1 MEYVKSPL
9 NYTGGKYKL
18 LPQLLELF
26 PKQVNTFVDLFAGG
40 GNVSV
45 NVKAEKVVFNDLMW
59 QVPEML
65 QEFKKIGVEESL
77 RKIDGYISSYDL
89 SKENKEGYLAL
100 RELYNKGKSDPLMLY
115 TLICYSFNNQIR
127 FNNKGAYNMPFGKDR
142 SSFNPTLREKFI
154 TFVQRLQSMEIQF
167 SSKDFRELD
176 LDTLGENDFV
186 YCDPP
191 YLITVASYNEN
202 GGWGEQ
208 AERDLLAKLDTLDK
222 AGVKFG
228 LSNVFESKGKEN
240 TILKEWAKG
249 YTVHYLDYTYSNCS
263 YHKKDKQSNLRE
275 VREKKGYTLK
285 DVVKGTGYTE
295 VSISRWETG
304 TRIPKATVLYN
315 LAKFYGVSVD
325 RFFWK

>member
-142 SSFNPTLREKFI
+142 SSFNPTLREKYI

-240 TILKEWAKG
+240 IILKEWAKG
-249 YTVHYLDYTYSNCS
+249 YKVHYLDHTYSNCS
-263 YHKKDKQSNLRE
+263 YHKKDKQSKDIE
-275 VREKKGYTLK
+275 VFITNY
-285 DVVKGTGYTE
+285 
-295 VSISRWETG
+295 
-304 TRIPKATVLYN
+304 
-315 LAKFYGVSVD
+315 
-325 RFFWK
+325 

>member
-26 PKQVNTFVDLFAGG
+26 PKQVNTFVDLFAGGG

-142 SSFNPTLREKFI
+142 SSFNPALREKFI
-154 TFVQRLQSMEIQF
+154 IFVQRLQSMEIQF

-240 TILKEWAKG
+240 IILKEWAKG
-249 YTVHYLDYTYSNCS
+249 YTVHYLDHTYSNCS
-263 YHKKDKQSNLRE
+263 YHKKNKQSKDIE
-275 VREKKGYTLK
+275 VFITNY
-285 DVVKGTGYTE
+285 
-295 VSISRWETG
+295 
-304 TRIPKATVLYN
+304 
-315 LAKFYGVSVD
+315 
-325 RFFWK
+325 

>member
-26 PKQVNTFVDLFAGG
+26 PKQVNSFVDLFAGG

-154 TFVQRLQSMEIQF
+154 IFVQRLQSMEIQF

-240 TILKEWAKG
+240 IILKEWAKG
-249 YTVHYLDYTYSNCS
+249 YTVHYLDHTYSNCS
-263 YHKKDKQSNLRE
+263 YHKKDKQSKDIE
-275 VREKKGYTLK
+275 VFITNY
-285 DVVKGTGYTE
+285 
-295 VSISRWETG
+295 
-304 TRIPKATVLYN
+304 
-315 LAKFYGVSVD
+315 
-325 RFFWK
+325 

>member
-142 SSFNPTLREKFI
+142 SFNPTLREKFI
-154 TFVQRLQSMEIQF
+154 IFVQRLQSMEIQF

-240 TILKEWAKG
+240 IILKEWAKG
-249 YTVHYLDYTYSNCS
+249 YTVHYLDHTYSNCS
-263 YHKKDKQSNLRE
+263 YHKKDKQSKDIE
-275 VREKKGYTLK
+275 VFITNY
-285 DVVKGTGYTE
+285 
-295 VSISRWETG
+295 
-304 TRIPKATVLYN
+304 
-315 LAKFYGVSVD
+315 
-325 RFFWK
+325 

>member
-77 RKIDGYISSYDL
+77 RKIDEYISSYDL

-240 TILKEWAKG
+240 IILKEWAKG
-249 YTVHYLDYTYSNCS
+249 YKVHYLDHTYSNCS
-263 YHKKDKQSNLRE
+263 YHKKDKQSKDIE
-275 VREKKGYTLK
+275 VFITNY
-285 DVVKGTGYTE
+285 
-295 VSISRWETG
+295 
-304 TRIPKATVLYN
+304 
-315 LAKFYGVSVD
+315 
-325 RFFWK
+325 

>member
-45 NVKAEKVVFNDLMW
+45 NVKVEKVVFNDLMW

-240 TILKEWAKG
+240 IILKEWAKG
-249 YTVHYLDYTYSNCS
+249 YKVHYLDHTYSNCS
-263 YHKKDKQSNLRE
+263 YHKKDKQSKDIE
-275 VREKKGYTLK
+275 VFITNY
-285 DVVKGTGYTE
+285 
-295 VSISRWETG
+295 
-304 TRIPKATVLYN
+304 
-315 LAKFYGVSVD
+315 
-325 RFFWK
+325 

>member
-26 PKQVNTFVDLFAGG
+26 PKQVNTFVDLFAG

-154 TFVQRLQSMEIQF
+154 IFVQRLQSMEIQF

-240 TILKEWAKG
+240 IILKEWAKG
-249 YTVHYLDYTYSNCS
+249 YTVHYLDHTYSNCS
-263 YHKKDKQSNLRE
+263 YHKKDKQSKDIE
-275 VREKKGYTLK
+275 VFITNY
-285 DVVKGTGYTE
+285 
-295 VSISRWETG
+295 
-304 TRIPKATVLYN
+304 
-315 LAKFYGVSVD
+315 
-325 RFFWK
+325 

>member
-154 TFVQRLQSMEIQF
+154 IFVQRLQSMEIQF

-208 AERDLLAKLDTLDK
+208 AEKDLLAKLDTLDK

-240 TILKEWAKG
+240 IILKEWAKG
-249 YTVHYLDYTYSNCS
+249 YTVHYLDHTYSNCS
-263 YHKKDKQSNLRE
+263 YHKKDKQSKDIE
-275 VREKKGYTLK
+275 VFITNY
-285 DVVKGTGYTE
+285 
-295 VSISRWETG
+295 
-304 TRIPKATVLYN
+304 
-315 LAKFYGVSVD
+315 
-325 RFFWK
+325 

>member
-154 TFVQRLQSMEIQF
+154 IFVQRLQGMEIQF

-240 TILKEWAKG
+240 IILKEWAKG
-249 YTVHYLDYTYSNCS
+249 YTVHYLDHTYSNCS
-263 YHKKDKQSNLRE
+263 YHKKNKQSKDIE
-275 VREKKGYTLK
+275 VFITNY
-285 DVVKGTGYTE
+285 
-295 VSISRWETG
+295 
-304 TRIPKATVLYN
+304 
-315 LAKFYGVSVD
+315 
-325 RFFWK
+325 

>member
-154 TFVQRLQSMEIQF
+154 IFVQRLQSMEIQF

-208 AERDLLAKLDTLDK
+208 AERDLLDKLDTLDK

-240 TILKEWAKG
+240 IILKEWAKG
-249 YTVHYLDYTYSNCS
+249 YTVHYLDHTYSNCS
-263 YHKKDKQSNLRE
+263 YHKKDKQSKDIE
-275 VREKKGYTLK
+275 VFITNY
-285 DVVKGTGYTE
+285 
-295 VSISRWETG
+295 
-304 TRIPKATVLYN
+304 
-315 LAKFYGVSVD
+315 
-325 RFFWK
+325 

>member
-154 TFVQRLQSMEIQF
+154 IFVQRLQSMEIQF

-240 TILKEWAKG
+240 IILKEWAKG
-249 YTVHYLDYTYSNCS
+249 YTVHYLDHTYSNCS
-263 YHKKDKQSNLRE
+263 YHKKNKQS
-275 VREKKGYTLK
+275 K
-285 DVVKGTGYTE
+285 DVE
-295 VSISRWETG
+295 VFITN
-304 TRIPKATVLYN
+304 Y
-315 LAKFYGVSVD
+315 
-325 RFFWK
+325 

>member
-65 QEFKKIGVEESL
+65 QKFKKIGVEESL

-100 RELYNKGKSDPLMLY
+100 RELYNKGKSDSLMLY

-142 SSFNPTLREKFI
+142 SSFNQTLREKFI
-154 TFVQRLQSMEIQF
+154 IFVQRLQSMEIQF

-240 TILKEWAKG
+240 IILKEWAKG
-249 YTVHYLDYTYSNCS
+249 YTVHYLDHTYSNCS
-263 YHKKDKQSNLRE
+263 YHKKDKQSKDIE
-275 VREKKGYTLK
+275 VFITNY
-285 DVVKGTGYTE
+285 
-295 VSISRWETG
+295 
-304 TRIPKATVLYN
+304 
-315 LAKFYGVSVD
+315 
-325 RFFWK
+325 

>member
-208 AERDLLAKLDTLDK
+208 AERDLLAKLYALDK

-249 YTVHYLDYTYSNCS
+249 YTVHYLDHTYSNCS
-263 YHKKDKQSNLRE
+263 YHKKDKQSKDIE
-275 VREKKGYTLK
+275 VFITNY
-285 DVVKGTGYTE
+285 
-295 VSISRWETG
+295 
-304 TRIPKATVLYN
+304 
-315 LAKFYGVSVD
+315 
-325 RFFWK
+325 

>member
-65 QEFKKIGVEESL
+65 QEFKKIRVEESL

-154 TFVQRLQSMEIQF
+154 IFVQRLQSMEIQF

-240 TILKEWAKG
+240 IILKEWAKG
-249 YTVHYLDYTYSNCS
+249 YTVHYLDHTYSNCS
-263 YHKKDKQSNLRE
+263 YHKKDKQSKDIE
-275 VREKKGYTLK
+275 VFITNY
-285 DVVKGTGYTE
+285 
-295 VSISRWETG
+295 
-304 TRIPKATVLYN
+304 
-315 LAKFYGVSVD
+315 
-325 RFFWK
+325 

>member
-154 TFVQRLQSMEIQF
+154 IFVQRLQSMEIQF

-191 YLITVASYNEN
+191 YLITLASYNEN

-240 TILKEWAKG
+240 IILKEWAKG
-249 YTVHYLDYTYSNCS
+249 YTVHYLDHTYSNCS
-263 YHKKDKQSNLRE
+263 YHKKDKQSRDIE
-275 VREKKGYTLK
+275 VFITNY
-285 DVVKGTGYTE
+285 
-295 VSISRWETG
+295 
-304 TRIPKATVLYN
+304 
-315 LAKFYGVSVD
+315 
-325 RFFWK
+325 

>member
-77 RKIDGYISSYDL
+77 RKIDGYIGSYDL

-154 TFVQRLQSMEIQF
+154 IFVQRLQSMEIQF

-240 TILKEWAKG
+240 IILKEWAKG
-249 YTVHYLDYTYSNCS
+249 YTVHYLDHTYSNCS
-263 YHKKDKQSNLRE
+263 YHKKDKQSKDIE
-275 VREKKGYTLK
+275 VFITNY
-285 DVVKGTGYTE
+285 
-295 VSISRWETG
+295 
-304 TRIPKATVLYN
+304 
-315 LAKFYGVSVD
+315 
-325 RFFWK
+325 

>member
-142 SSFNPTLREKFI
+142 SSFNLTLREKFI

-240 TILKEWAKG
+240 IILKEWAKG
-249 YTVHYLDYTYSNCS
+249 YKVHYLDHTYSNCS
-263 YHKKDKQSNLRE
+263 YHKKDKQSKDIE
-275 VREKKGYTLK
+275 VFITNY
-285 DVVKGTGYTE
+285 
-295 VSISRWETG
+295 
-304 TRIPKATVLYN
+304 
-315 LAKFYGVSVD
+315 
-325 RFFWK
+325 

>member
-142 SSFNPTLREKFI
+142 SSFNPTIREKFI
-154 TFVQRLQSMEIQF
+154 IFVQRLQSMEIQF

-240 TILKEWAKG
+240 IILKEWAKG
-249 YTVHYLDYTYSNCS
+249 YTVHYLDHTYSNCS
-263 YHKKDKQSNLRE
+263 YHKKDKQSKDIE
-275 VREKKGYTLK
+275 VFITNY
-285 DVVKGTGYTE
+285 
-295 VSISRWETG
+295 
-304 TRIPKATVLYN
+304 
-315 LAKFYGVSVD
+315 
-325 RFFWK
+325 

>member
-154 TFVQRLQSMEIQF
+154 IFVQSLQSMEIQF

-240 TILKEWAKG
+240 IILKEWAKG
-249 YTVHYLDYTYSNCS
+249 YTVHYLDHTYSNCS
-263 YHKKDKQSNLRE
+263 YHKKDKQSKDIE
-275 VREKKGYTLK
+275 VFITNY
-285 DVVKGTGYTE
+285 
-295 VSISRWETG
+295 
-304 TRIPKATVLYN
+304 
-315 LAKFYGVSVD
+315 
-325 RFFWK
+325 

>member
-40 GNVSV
+40 GNVSA

-154 TFVQRLQSMEIQF
+154 IFVQRLQSMEIQF

-240 TILKEWAKG
+240 IILKEWAKG
-249 YTVHYLDYTYSNCS
+249 YTVHYLDHTYSNCS
-263 YHKKDKQSNLRE
+263 YHKKDKQSKDIE
-275 VREKKGYTLK
+275 VFITNY
-285 DVVKGTGYTE
+285 
-295 VSISRWETG
+295 
-304 TRIPKATVLYN
+304 
-315 LAKFYGVSVD
+315 
-325 RFFWK
+325 

>member
-26 PKQVNTFVDLFAGG
+26 PKQVNTFVDLFAGGG

-154 TFVQRLQSMEIQF
+154 IFVQRLQSMEIQF

-240 TILKEWAKG
+240 IILKEWAKG
-249 YTVHYLDYTYSNCS
+249 YTVHYLDHTYSNCS
-263 YHKKDKQSNLRE
+263 YHKKNKQSKDIE
-275 VREKKGYTLK
+275 VFITNY
-285 DVVKGTGYTE
+285 
-295 VSISRWETG
+295 
-304 TRIPKATVLYN
+304 
-315 LAKFYGVSVD
+315 
-325 RFFWK
+325 

>member
-18 LPQLLELF
+18 LPQLLELL

-154 TFVQRLQSMEIQF
+154 IFVQRLQSMEIQF

-208 AERDLLAKLDTLDK
+208 AERDLLAKLNTLDK

-228 LSNVFESKGKEN
+228 LSNVFESRGKEN
-240 TILKEWAKG
+240 IILKEWAKG
-249 YTVHYLDYTYSNCS
+249 YTVHYLDHTYSNCS
-263 YHKKDKQSNLRE
+263 YHKKDKQSKDIE
-275 VREKKGYTLK
+275 VFITNY
-285 DVVKGTGYTE
+285 
-295 VSISRWETG
+295 
-304 TRIPKATVLYN
+304 
-315 LAKFYGVSVD
+315 
-325 RFFWK
+325 

>member
-154 TFVQRLQSMEIQF
+154 IFVQRLQSMEIQF

-176 LDTLGENDFV
+176 LDTLGENAFV

-240 TILKEWAKG
+240 IILKEWAKG
-249 YTVHYLDYTYSNCS
+249 YTVHYLDHTYSNCS
-263 YHKKDKQSNLRE
+263 YHKKDKQSKDIE
-275 VREKKGYTLK
+275 VFITNY
-285 DVVKGTGYTE
+285 
-295 VSISRWETG
+295 
-304 TRIPKATVLYN
+304 
-315 LAKFYGVSVD
+315 
-325 RFFWK
+325 

>member
-154 TFVQRLQSMEIQF
+154 TFVQRLQSMEIEF

-240 TILKEWAKG
+240 IILKEWAKG
-249 YTVHYLDYTYSNCS
+249 YKVHYLDHTYSNCS
-263 YHKKDKQSNLRE
+263 YHKKDKQSKDIE
-275 VREKKGYTLK
+275 VFITNY
-285 DVVKGTGYTE
+285 
-295 VSISRWETG
+295 
-304 TRIPKATVLYN
+304 
-315 LAKFYGVSVD
+315 
-325 RFFWK
+325 

>member
-40 GNVSV
+40 GDVSV

-240 TILKEWAKG
+240 IILKEWAKG
-249 YTVHYLDYTYSNCS
+249 YKVHYLDHTYSNCS
-263 YHKKDKQSNLRE
+263 YHKKDKQSKDIE
-275 VREKKGYTLK
+275 VFITNY
-285 DVVKGTGYTE
+285 
-295 VSISRWETG
+295 
-304 TRIPKATVLYN
+304 
-315 LAKFYGVSVD
+315 
-325 RFFWK
+325 

>member
-65 QEFKKIGVEESL
+65 YEFKKIGVEESL

-240 TILKEWAKG
+240 IILKEWAKG
-249 YTVHYLDYTYSNCS
+249 YTVHYLDHTYSNCS
-263 YHKKDKQSNLRE
+263 YHKKDKQSKDIE
-275 VREKKGYTLK
+275 VFITNY
-285 DVVKGTGYTE
+285 
-295 VSISRWETG
+295 
-304 TRIPKATVLYN
+304 
-315 LAKFYGVSVD
+315 
-325 RFFWK
+325 

>member
-40 GNVSV
+40 GDVSV

-65 QEFKKIGVEESL
+65 QEFNKIGVEESL

-240 TILKEWAKG
+240 IILKEWAKG
-249 YTVHYLDYTYSNCS
+249 YKVHYLDHTYSNCS
-263 YHKKDKQSNLRE
+263 YHKKDRQSKDIE
-275 VREKKGYTLK
+275 VFITNY
-285 DVVKGTGYTE
+285 
-295 VSISRWETG
+295 
-304 TRIPKATVLYN
+304 
-315 LAKFYGVSVD
+315 
-325 RFFWK
+325 

>member
-45 NVKAEKVVFNDLMW
+45 NVEAEKVVFNDLMW

-154 TFVQRLQSMEIQF
+154 IFVQRLQSMEIQF

-240 TILKEWAKG
+240 IILKEWAKG
-249 YTVHYLDYTYSNCS
+249 YTVHYLDHTYSNCS
-263 YHKKDKQSNLRE
+263 YHKKDKQSRDIE
-275 VREKKGYTLK
+275 VFITNY
-285 DVVKGTGYTE
+285 
-295 VSISRWETG
+295 
-304 TRIPKATVLYN
+304 
-315 LAKFYGVSVD
+315 
-325 RFFWK
+325 

>member
-142 SSFNPTLREKFI
+142 SSFNPILREKFI
-154 TFVQRLQSMEIQF
+154 IFVQRLQSMEIQF

-191 YLITVASYNEN
+191 YLITVSSYNEN

-240 TILKEWAKG
+240 IILKEWAKG
-249 YTVHYLDYTYSNCS
+249 YTVHYLDHTYSNCS
-263 YHKKDKQSNLRE
+263 YHKKDKQSKDIE
-275 VREKKGYTLK
+275 VFITNY
-285 DVVKGTGYTE
+285 
-295 VSISRWETG
+295 
-304 TRIPKATVLYN
+304 
-315 LAKFYGVSVD
+315 
-325 RFFWK
+325 

>member
-77 RKIDGYISSYDL
+77 RKIDGYIGSYDL

-154 TFVQRLQSMEIQF
+154 IFVQRLQSMEIQF

-208 AERDLLAKLDTLDK
+208 AERDLFAKLDTLDK

-240 TILKEWAKG
+240 IILKEWAKG
-249 YTVHYLDYTYSNCS
+249 YTVHYLDHTYSNCS
-263 YHKKDKQSNLRE
+263 YHKKDKQSKDIE
-275 VREKKGYTLK
+275 VFITNY
-285 DVVKGTGYTE
+285 
-295 VSISRWETG
+295 
-304 TRIPKATVLYN
+304 
-315 LAKFYGVSVD
+315 
-325 RFFWK
+325 

>member
-100 RELYNKGKSDPLMLY
+100 REFYNKGKSDPLMLY

-154 TFVQRLQSMEIQF
+154 IFVQRLQSMEIQF

-240 TILKEWAKG
+240 IILKEWAKG
-249 YTVHYLDYTYSNCS
+249 YTVHYLDHTYSNCS
-263 YHKKDKQSNLRE
+263 YHKKDKQSKDIE
-275 VREKKGYTLK
+275 VFITNY
-285 DVVKGTGYTE
+285 
-295 VSISRWETG
+295 
-304 TRIPKATVLYN
+304 
-315 LAKFYGVSVD
+315 
-325 RFFWK
+325 

>member
-154 TFVQRLQSMEIQF
+154 IFVQRLQSMEIQF

-208 AERDLLAKLDTLDK
+208 AERELLAKLDTLDK

-240 TILKEWAKG
+240 IILKEWAKG
-249 YTVHYLDYTYSNCS
+249 YIVHYLDHTYSNCS
-263 YHKKDKQSNLRE
+263 YHKKDKQSKDIE
-275 VREKKGYTLK
+275 VFITNY
-285 DVVKGTGYTE
+285 
-295 VSISRWETG
+295 
-304 TRIPKATVLYN
+304 
-315 LAKFYGVSVD
+315 
-325 RFFWK
+325 

>member
-1 MEYVKSPL
+1 M
-9 NYTGGKYKL
+9 
-18 LPQLLELF
+18 
-26 PKQVNTFVDLFAGG
+26 
-40 GNVSV
+40 SV

-142 SSFNPTLREKFI
+142 NSFNLTLREKFI
-154 TFVQRLQSMEIQF
+154 IFVQRLQGMEIQF

-240 TILKEWAKG
+240 IILKEWAKG
-249 YTVHYLDYTYSNCS
+249 YTVHYLDHTYSNCS
-263 YHKKDKQSNLRE
+263 YHKKNKQSKDIE
-275 VREKKGYTLK
+275 VFITNY
-285 DVVKGTGYTE
+285 
-295 VSISRWETG
+295 
-304 TRIPKATVLYN
+304 
-315 LAKFYGVSVD
+315 
-325 RFFWK
+325 

>member
-40 GNVSV
+40 GGNVSV
-45 NVKAEKVVFNDLMW
+45 NVEAEKVVFNDLMW

-89 SKENKEGYLAL
+89 SKENKEGYLDL
-100 RELYNKGKSDPLMLY
+100 RDLYNKGKSDPLMLY

-127 FNNKGAYNMPFGKDR
+127 FNSKGAYNMPFGKDR

-154 TFVQRLQSMEIQF
+154 TFVQRLQSIEIQF

-240 TILKEWAKG
+240 IILKEWAKG
-249 YTVHYLDYTYSNCS
+249 YTVHYLDHTYSNCS
-263 YHKKDKQSNLRE
+263 YHKKDKQSKDIE
-275 VREKKGYTLK
+275 VFITNY
-285 DVVKGTGYTE
+285 
-295 VSISRWETG
+295 
-304 TRIPKATVLYN
+304 
-315 LAKFYGVSVD
+315 
-325 RFFWK
+325 

>member
-127 FNNKGAYNMPFGKDR
+127 FNNKGTYNMPFGKDR

-240 TILKEWAKG
+240 IILKEWAKG
-249 YTVHYLDYTYSNCS
+249 YKVHYLDHTYSNCS
-263 YHKKDKQSNLRE
+263 YHKKDKQSKDIE
-275 VREKKGYTLK
+275 VFITNY
-285 DVVKGTGYTE
+285 
-295 VSISRWETG
+295 
-304 TRIPKATVLYN
+304 
-315 LAKFYGVSVD
+315 
-325 RFFWK
+325 

>member
-100 RELYNKGKSDPLMLY
+100 REFYNKGKSDPLMLY

-154 TFVQRLQSMEIQF
+154 IFVQRVQSMEIQF

-240 TILKEWAKG
+240 IILKEWAKG
-249 YTVHYLDYTYSNCS
+249 YTVHYLDHTYSNCS
-263 YHKKDKQSNLRE
+263 YHKKDKQSKDIE
-275 VREKKGYTLK
+275 VFITNY
-285 DVVKGTGYTE
+285 
-295 VSISRWETG
+295 
-304 TRIPKATVLYN
+304 
-315 LAKFYGVSVD
+315 
-325 RFFWK
+325 